1 MSFLIEY
8 DSQPTKFLKKCK
20 KPIAKRIM
28 DKIQSVLL
36 NNPIPHDAKAI
47 IGEHGVFRIRI
58 GDYRALYR
66 VNYKERRVIIFKL
79 EKRSKVYD

>member
-1 MSFLIEY
+1 MSFQIEY
-8 DSQPTKFLKKCK
+8 DRQPTKYLKKCE

-28 DKIQSVLL
+28 DKMQSVLL

-58 GDYRALYR
+58 GDYRALCR

>member
-8 DSQPTKFLKKCK
+8 DSHPTKFLKKWE

-36 NNPIPHDAKAI
+36 NNPIPHNAKAI
-47 IGEHGVFRIRI
+47 IGEHGVFRIRV
-58 GDYRALYR
+58 GDYRALYW